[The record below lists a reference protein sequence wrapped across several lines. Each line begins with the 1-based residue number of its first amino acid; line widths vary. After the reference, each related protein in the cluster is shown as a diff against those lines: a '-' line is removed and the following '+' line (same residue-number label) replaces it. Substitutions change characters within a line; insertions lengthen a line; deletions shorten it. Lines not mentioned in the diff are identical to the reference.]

1 MKWNYQHIVQKTG
14 RWWKLTFIMTLPQ
27 TPLFLLPKQIKLT
40 QIQNCYF
47 TTVWKMQSF
56 KWANSYM
63 RFGEK
68 QNQHPVPVPWL
79 KNIWWE
85 AERWQLFSGACHTS
99 LLCSSYKTLLK
110 KGKMPSYGFSLF
122 FRKWNLVKWTDL
134 APLGS
139 SSPSVQRR
147 SSLYVLHRKDIEIRQ
162 HWMSHSSNYNKKTVM
177 SLEPSTK
184 QWIVSFWF
192 LSVSIKD
199 FLLKHEQFNWTA
211 TCPHDCFTA
220 GPALQG

>member
-1 MKWNYQHIVQKTG
+1 MKWNYQHTVQKTG

-47 TTVWKMQSF
+47 TTVWKMSSF

-110 KGKMPSYGFSLF
+110 KGKMHLKDSVCFWENETSLSELT
-122 FRKWNLVKWTDL
+122 WLLL
-134 APLGS
+134 APLPHQSNEG
-139 SSPSVQRR
+139 V
-147 SSLYVLHRKDIEIRQ
+147 HF
-162 HWMSHSSNYNKKTVM
+162 MSFIGKT
-177 SLEPSTK
+177 LR
-184 QWIVSFWF
+184 
-192 LSVSIKD
+192 
-199 FLLKHEQFNWTA
+199 
-211 TCPHDCFTA
+211 
-220 GPALQG
+220 